1 MATKSL
7 SPLLALW
14 SNMRTYV
21 TDSARNVTWLKKWGR
36 RDFKRRQLVAQYADE
51 RLRLKMLKKTKML
64 PSSVIAQAKEDMK
77 KLPLDSN
84 ICRVRNRCIMTDR
97 GRSVITCYKIGRH
110 KFKKYADEGLL
121 SGVTK
126 SSW

>member
-1 MATKSL
+1 MATRHVF
-7 SPLLALW
+7 W
-14 SNMRTYV
+14 CNIRTYV
-21 TDSARNVTWLKKWGR
+21 TDRAMNVTWLKKWGR
-36 RDFKRRQLVAQYADE
+36 RDFKRRQMVSEYANE
-51 RLRLKMLKKTKML
+51 RLRLRMLKKTKML
-64 PSSVIAQAKEDMK
+64 PSVVVTQAKEDLK
-77 KLPLDSN
+77 KLPLDSS

-97 GRSVITCYKIGRH
+97 GRSVLTQYKIGRH